1 MQITLIKYHPVNLQ
15 KCFTTGGLWP
25 LILYSL
31 SVERFVSIWCRVVIQ
46 ITLQF
51 CVSVS
56 QFSESRFGEC
66 NLLRKINSLTS
77 EVQFDVANFLDNFL
91 SSVNL
96 VSRNPFSIGVSSRSR
111 CRRVNMQNKILYNF
125 NIFSWSLSSLSPLPD
140 YSVNKMSKRKKMLVK
155 AKFSV
160 DFWSTNSLNAKLVPC
175 TQAPNF

>member
-1 MQITLIKYHPVNLQ
+1 MFPFRNFLN
-15 KCFTTGGLWP
+15 
-25 LILYSL
+25 
-31 SVERFVSIWCRVVIQ
+31 
-46 ITLQF
+46 
-51 CVSVS
+51 
-56 QFSESRFGEC
+56 RFGEC

-77 EVQFDVANFLDNFL
+77 EVQFDVANFPDNFL

-125 NIFSWSLSSLSPLPD
+125 NIFSCSSSSLSPLPD
-140 YSVNKMSKRKKMLVK
+140 YSFNKVSKRKKLVK

-160 DFWSTNSLNAKLVPC
+160 DFWSTNSLNAKLVLC

>member
-1 MQITLIKYHPVNLQ
+1 MFPFRNFLN
-15 KCFTTGGLWP
+15 
-25 LILYSL
+25 
-31 SVERFVSIWCRVVIQ
+31 
-46 ITLQF
+46 
-51 CVSVS
+51 
-56 QFSESRFGEC
+56 RFGEC

-77 EVQFDVANFLDNFL
+77 EVQFDVANFPDNFL

-125 NIFSWSLSSLSPLPD
+125 NIFSCSSSSLSPLPD
-140 YSVNKMSKRKKMLVK
+140 YSFNKVSKRKKLVK

-175 TQAPNF
+175 RQAPNF